1 MKNTLLRISFI
12 FIIAVSVHST
22 AHAGV
27 MDEIANAIKNGN
39 AKDLAGYFDSNVLI
53 TILDEEETYS
63 KAQAEL
69 VVKDF
74 FSKHSP
80 RSFEIVHSGN
90 SAGGTQEYSIGTLTC
105 SNGTF
110 RVYINIKSS
119 GSTYVIQ
126 ELSFEEQ

>member
-1 MKNTLLRISFI
+1 MKNTLLHISFLL
-12 FIIAVSVHST
+12 FISMSVQST
-22 AHAGV
+22 ARAGV

-39 AKDLAGYFDSNVLI
+39 AKDLAGYFDSNLLV

-80 RSFEIVHSGN
+80 RSFEIVHSGE
-90 SAGGTQEYSIGTLTC
+90 SAGGSQQYSIGILTC
-105 SNGTF
+105 ANGTF